1 MTGIGEAAGIPAST
15 VSRLLR
21 GRTTEATIKAVASAL
36 RIPEELVLA
45 QMSEQSLGPWEPP
58 LDAHLLTSQ
67 EREAL
72 GVIIRGLVQSRGG
85 TTDAGN
91 AEAQKIPLTTRA
103 HVGWAARRDANNRKD
118 GAP

>member
-15 VSRLLR
+15 VSRLLK

-85 TTDAGN
+85 TTDAGD
-91 AEAQKIPLTTRA
+91 AEAQK
-103 HVGWAARRDANNRKD
+103 KD
-118 GAP
+118 GAL